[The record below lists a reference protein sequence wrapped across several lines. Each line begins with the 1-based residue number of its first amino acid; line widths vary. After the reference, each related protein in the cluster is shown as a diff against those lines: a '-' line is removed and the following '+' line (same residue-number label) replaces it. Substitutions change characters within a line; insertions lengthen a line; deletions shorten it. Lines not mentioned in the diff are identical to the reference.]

1 MLDIKKFVREWKQKK
16 GLPIEDEMET
26 TSSGMQQEDGVW
38 IGDPEPKPIRKES
51 RYNFRTKCSYA
62 DTPSK
67 LGNVNFLPV
76 VETTYNTTYLNKA
89 RQNGYTVLIIKRSLN
104 PNLTLKSLLL
114 KNRQTAEHINVSSRH
129 VNVQYG
135 RPPIKYP
142 EDEWELIQEIEG
154 YARDRSFE
162 QNSGAYLI
170 PKIINVGDRV
180 YIEDL
185 IEDIVAGAFW
195 GSVSLAVDAEA
206 IWNGSTLEIEHSA
219 YDRFER
225 IG

>member
-1 MLDIKKFVREWKQKK
+1 MLDIKKFVLGWKQKK
-16 GLPIEDEMET
+16 GLPVDDEIET
-26 TSSGMQQEDGVW
+26 TGYGVLEENGVW
-38 IGDPEPKPIRKES
+38 IGDPKPIKKES
-51 RYNFRTKCSYA
+51 RYNFIQKCSYA

-89 RQNGYTVLIIKRSLN
+89 RENGYIILIIKRSLN

-114 KNRQTAEHINVSSRH
+114 KNRRTGEYITISSRH

-135 RPPIKYP
+135 GPPVKYP

-162 QNSGAYLI
+162 QNWGAYII
-170 PKIINVGDRV
+170 PKTIKLGDRV

-195 GSVSLAVDAEA
+195 GSVSPAVDAEA
-206 IWNGSTLEIEHSA
+206 IWNGSTLEIDHSV
-219 YDRFER
+219 YDRFVK